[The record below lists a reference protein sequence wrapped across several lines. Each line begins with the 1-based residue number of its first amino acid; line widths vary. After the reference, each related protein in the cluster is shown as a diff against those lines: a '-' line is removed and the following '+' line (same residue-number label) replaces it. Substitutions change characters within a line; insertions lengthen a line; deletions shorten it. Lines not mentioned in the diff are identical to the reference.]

1 MPRRSSGFNIN
12 SILFCKMRSDE
23 DIQIDEKELDINS
36 KVFIKKLKKLPQEK
50 FDKLS
55 KEIKEKGVVTA
66 NEIEWK
72 IF

>member
-1 MPRRSSGFNIN
+1 
-12 SILFCKMRSDE
+12 MRSDE